1 MFAVVS
7 IKLQL
12 SGRKKCEAHE
22 PLFHGIQCYSWM
34 NILEIPNTCGQKL
47 RELMFDSFDYREGK
61 NGPNSNPIV
70 EGLFL
75 PAL

>member
-7 IKLQL
+7 TKLQL
-12 SGRKKCEAHE
+12 GGRKKCEAHE
-22 PLFHGIQCYSWM
+22 SLFHGIQRYSWM
-34 NILEIPNTCGQKL
+34 NILEIPNTCSQKL
-47 RELMFDSFDYREGK
+47 RELKFDSFDQTEGK

-70 EGLFL
+70 EGRFL